1 MARITLVPSSNSTS
15 PRVEST
21 IFFPSTHNDTLRP
34 LVEMYP
40 PLPRRFDRLRTAPS
54 SALSSSIYRC
64 GKSKKPWP
72 LFLFESRCVCA
83 IIESHRN
90 RITHGCRDGRET
102 MVVSF
107 ANRCQGGFLCSFPSL
122 GIVIR
127 GKEKKRK
134 KEVKRFVGSIE
145 GCFTDRS
152 NWITGDASISGERC
166 YDRCSVRFG
175 LYLLRD

>member
-21 IFFPSTHNDTLRP
+21 IFFPSTHNDTPPSCRDVSPSPKTLRSVAYGSLLRSLLSHLSMRKIKRALASLP
-34 LVEMYP
+34 LRVEV
-40 PLPRRFDRLRTAPS
+40 
-54 SALSSSIYRC
+54 
-64 GKSKKPWP
+64 
-72 LFLFESRCVCA
+72 CVCA

-90 RITHGCRDGRET
+90 RITHGYRDGRET